1 MGTDGG
7 ARPCSKQE
15 IVCDRVLADR
25 HDLKL
30 GDQVEVMEKHFMIVD
45 LSNGTTSWMTSY
57 FFIRKQDA
65 EDLLLASGATGFLLL
80 TTSDNEN
87 MDDILRRLNNLSDVN
102 ALTKREMAAKDLKL
116 FAEVFSALLKLM
128 VGIAFL
134 VGTMIVGLII

>member
-1 MGTDGG
+1 M
-7 ARPCSKQE
+7 
-15 IVCDRVLADR
+15 LADR
-25 HDLKL
+25 HNLKL
-30 GDQVEVMEKHFMIVD
+30 GDKVEVMGKDFMIVG

-65 EDLLLASGATGFLLL
+65 EDLLLVSGATGFLLL

>member
-1 MGTDGG
+1 M
-7 ARPCSKQE
+7 
-15 IVCDRVLADR
+15 LADR
-25 HDLKL
+25 HNLKL
-30 GDQVEVMEKHFMIVD
+30 GDKVEVMGKDFMIVG

-102 ALTKREMAAKDLKL
+102 ALPSGKW
-116 FAEVFSALLKLM
+116 LL
-128 VGIAFL
+128 
-134 VGTMIVGLII
+134 MISNCLPKSFPLRSR